1 MTFEVRVKKMHLL
14 KATCDFYLFV
24 TLMQCRIEIL
34 CSYLFVVV
42 LFKVG
47 VCLFQWGKMFVNE

>member
-1 MTFEVRVKKMHLL
+1 MKKMHLL

-34 CSYLFVVV
+34 FSYLFVVV